1 MDSSFALKS
10 HLGDFDLT
18 PDRECMMVYVEQHRN
33 DTAPQV
39 DPTDLPGWCF
49 KPETIWFYF
58 GAPESEDKVSAG
70 EKIKTQL
77 LEELTQT

>member
-1 MDSSFALKS
+1 MDNSFALKS
-10 HLGDFDLT
+10 HLGNFDLT
-18 PDRECMMVYVEQHRN
+18 PDRECMMVYVDRHRN

-39 DPTDLPGWCF
+39 QPTELPPWCF

-70 EKIKTQL
+70 EKIKTKI
-77 LEELTQT
+77 LEELGQ

>member
-10 HLGDFDLT
+10 HLGSFDLT
-18 PDRECMMVYVEQHRN
+18 PDRECMMVYVDRHRN

-39 DPTDLPGWCF
+39 QPTELPTWCF

-70 EKIKTQL
+70 EKIKSQI
-77 LEELTQT
+77 LEELGQ